1 MGAIKHEYGVF
12 LPVANGGWIIS
23 STTPPLD
30 GLWKQNLAASVTAD
44 EVGMDFVMS
53 MGKWRGFGGATNHWG
68 VQMESLTMMAG
79 IAQATKRVK
88 LWATIH
94 PLLQNPAVAA
104 KMITTLDHI
113 SGGRA
118 GLNIVAG
125 AYRGEFAQMGAWD
138 DSLDHDERYALTEEW
153 TMLVKRLWSEPSVTH
168 DGRFFHFEDCESNP
182 KPLSQPRPELI
193 SAGMS
198 ERGFEFAVREA
209 DACFIGGRT
218 PDDRRD
224 ASRRAKAVADK
235 YGKTV
240 KTYAMCTVVYAE
252 TDAKA
257 EALVERYREGV
268 DMGAVIE
275 MLKSWGVPPE
285 RLTEIA
291 RQQGAFMTQTAV
303 GTPATCAD
311 EIEEFITYAE
321 LDGLMLIFP
330 DYVEGLKMFGAD
342 ILPGLRMATA

>member
-1 MGAIKHEYGVF
+1 MGVQRHEFGVF

-68 VQMESLTMMAG
+68 TQMESLAMMAG

-125 AYRGEFAQMGAWD
+125 AYRGEFDQMGAWD
-138 DSLDHDERYALTEEW
+138 DSLTHDDRYELAEEW
-153 TMLVKRLWSEPSVTH
+153 THVIKRLWAEPSVTH
-168 DGRFFHFEDCESNP
+168 HGRFFDMKDCESSP
-182 KPLSQPRPELI
+182 KPLSRPRPELI
-193 SAGMS
+193 CAGQS
-198 ERGFEFAVREA
+198 DRGFDFAVREA
-209 DACFIGGRT
+209 DSCFIGGRT
-218 PDDRRD
+218 ADERRD
-224 ASRRAKAVADK
+224 NSRRAKEIADK
-235 YGKTV
+235 YKKTV
-240 KTYAMCTVVYAE
+240 KTYAMCTIVHAE

-257 EALVERYREGV
+257 EALVEKYRDGV

-275 MLKSWGVPPE
+275 MLKSWGVPPDRISTVAE
-285 RLTEIA
+285 
-291 RQQGAFMTQTAV
+291 QQGAFMTQTAV
-303 GTPATCAD
+303 GSPKTC
-311 EIEEFITYAE
+311 EHLVEEFLVHAE

-342 ILPGLRMATA
+342 ILPHLRMATA